1 MPRNTDEETRTMT
14 KRDLIREV
22 VRHDPHFS
30 RQQAEAVVQAV
41 LDSLTAAL
49 ARGERVELRGFG
61 TFGLKQR
68 QARAGRNPRTG
79 AIIAVPAK
87 QVPVFRVAKALRT
100 RVA

>member
-1 MPRNTDEETRTMT
+1 MT

-22 VRHDPHFS
+22 VRHYPRFS
-30 RQQAEAVVQAV
+30 RQEAEAVVQAV
-41 LDSLTAAL
+41 LDGLSAAL
-49 ARGERVELRGFG
+49 ARGERIELRGFG
-61 TFGLKQR
+61 IFGIKQR

-79 AIIAVPAK
+79 VIIAVPAK

>member
-1 MPRNTDEETRTMT
+1 MT

-22 VRHDPHFS
+22 VRHYPRFS
-30 RQQAEAVVQAV
+30 RQEAEAVVQAV

-87 QVPVFRVAKALRT
+87 RVPVFRVAKALRT
-100 RVA
+100 RVT